1 MVAKEEALDALA
13 AAARAS
19 GLVEPGSSAV
29 VLVSGGPDSACAAAA
44 LARLLGPE
52 GVHALHMNY
61 GLRPAAASA
70 ERACR
75 ELCGRLRIDLHVER
89 AQDLRGNL
97 QAAARE
103 VRYEA
108 AERLRARTG
117 ADVIATGHTR
127 TDLAE
132 TLIYRLATSPG
143 SRALRAMPDRRGR
156 LVRPLL
162 SLSRERTRELA
173 IAAGL
178 PFEDD
183 PSNLDPTFARNR
195 IRNEVMPVLAE
206 LGSAEATIAETHG
219 ELVEEGDL
227 LDRLVLAELEAA
239 GSPPGSAQIEAAA
252 LLAFPPPL
260 RRLALRALAERAA
273 GRNLPLGRARAA
285 EIARIAG
292 KPEGGVVELGGGVQ
306 AVCEAGRVRFDV
318 ASPTDAAPEPVALM
332 VPGTCRVG
340 RWEVRAELHPVPVE
354 PAGPDLATLDADALG
369 GQLEVRTWRHGDR
382 IRPLGME
389 GTKSLQDLFT
399 DCGVP
404 RSARADLPVIVSD
417 GRVAWVVG
425 VAVADDFKLAPSTRK
440 VAVLTARARDGR

>member
-1 MVAKEEALDALA
+1 MVGKKEALEALA

-19 GLVEPGSSAV
+19 GLVDPGTSAV
-29 VLVSGGPDSACAAAA
+29 VLASGGPDSACAAAA

-52 GVHALHMNY
+52 AVHALHVNY
-61 GLRPAAASA
+61 ALRPEAADA
-70 ERACR
+70 ERVCR

-89 AQDLRGNL
+89 PQPLHGNL
-97 QAAARE
+97 QAAARD

-108 AERLRARTG
+108 GERLRARTG
-117 ADVIATGHTR
+117 ADVIATGHTA

-132 TLIYRLATSPG
+132 TVVYRLATSPG
-143 SRALRAMPDRRGR
+143 SRALRAMPGRRER

-162 SLSRERTRELA
+162 ALSRERTRELA

-178 PFEDD
+178 PFADD
-183 PSNLDPTFARNR
+183 PSNLDPSFARNR

-206 LGSAEATIAETHG
+206 LGAAETTIGETHA
-219 ELVEEGDL
+219 ELVEEGEL
-227 LDRLVLAELEAA
+227 LDRLILAELEAA
-239 GSPPGSAQIEAAA
+239 GSPPGSAQIDAAA
-252 LLAFPPPL
+252 LVAFSPPL

-273 GRNLPLGRARAA
+273 GRTVALGRARAA
-285 EIARIAG
+285 EIARLAG
-292 KPEGGVVELGGGVQ
+292 KPEGGVVELGGGVR
-306 AVCEAGRVRFDV
+306 AVCEAGVVRFEV
-318 ASPTDAAPEPVALM
+318 ASPADAAPEPVALM

-354 PAGPDLATLDADALG
+354 PAGPDLATLDAEALG
-369 GQLEVRTWRHGDR
+369 GQLEVRTWRQGDR

-399 DCGVP
+399 DRGVP
-404 RSARADLPVIVSD
+404 RSARADLPVVVAD

-425 VAVADDFKLAPSTRK
+425 VAVSDDFKLAPQTRR
-440 VAVLTARARDGR
+440 VAVLTARAHDGR